1 MPRAGQTK
9 PPLVPR
15 LPDRIAIGVLTR
27 TFPPEL
33 VDRVVTRT
41 GRGEQ
46 RQRLLPARVVLY
58 YTLAMCLFTQAGYE
72 EVMRLLVEG
81 LAWARRWQGCWQV
94 PDKSSI
100 ARARARL
107 GPAPLRALFVEVA
120 RPLATRKTKGRGI
133 AGGGWWRWTAPR
145 WTWRTPP
152 PTPRRSAG
160 PVGAAGRGRSRRC
173 AWWGWWSAAPMRWWT
188 QAMGGL
194 HLGEGSLAPS
204 LGRSLR
210 RGMLLLVD
218 QGLCSLQLWRTFQ
231 ATGAE
236 LLWRCRQDV
245 KLEVLEVFE
254 DGSWRSEL
262 GASHPKG
269 KRVAVRVIDYRL
281 DDPGR
286 PGQPQGYR
294 LITTILDPER
304 APAAELPA
312 LYPQRWET
320 ETALDELKTH
330 QRGPGVVLR
339 SRDRDGV
346 RQEIWAHPAGP
357 RRHPHPHAPGRLD
370 AEVDPDR
377 LSFTR
382 SLHIAR
388 RQVTSQAA
396 FSPSAAGQGDPAGGR

>member
-9 PPLVPR
+9 PAGMLR
-15 LPDRIAIGVLTR
+15 LPDRIAIGVLTQ

-33 VDRVVTRT
+33 VDRVLAKT
-41 GRGEQ
+41 GRAEQ

-58 YTLAMCLFTQAGYE
+58 YTLAMCLFAQVGYE

-81 LAWARRWQGCWQV
+81 LAWARRWRGSWQV

-107 GPAPLRALFVEVA
+107 GPGPLRALFVEVA
-120 RPLATRKTKGRGI
+120 RPLATPATHGAWYRG
-133 AGGGWWRWTAPR
+133 WRQGAFPQVR
-145 WTWRTPP
+145 L
-152 PTPRRSAG
+152 
-160 PVGAAGRGRSRRC
+160 VGLVECGTHAVVDA
-173 AWWGWWSAAPMRWWT
+173 
-188 QAMGGL
+188 AMGGL

-204 LGRSLR
+204 LARSLG
-210 RGMLLLVD
+210 RGMVLLVD
-218 QGLCSLQLWRTFQ
+218 QGLCGLELWRAFQ

-236 LLWRCRQDV
+236 LVWRCRQDV
-245 KLEVLEVFE
+245 KLEVLEVLA

-262 GASHPKG
+262 GQSQPRD

-286 PGQPQGYR
+286 PGEPEGYR
-294 LITTILDPER
+294 LLTTILDPER
-304 APAAELPA
+304 APAAELPG
-312 LYPQRWET
+312 LYPQRWER
-320 ETALDELKTH
+320 EGVLDELKTH

-339 SRDRDGV
+339 SKDPDGV
-346 RQEIWAHPAGP
+346 IQEVWAHLLVHYAI
-357 RRHPHPHAPGRLD
+357 RRLMHQAALQ
-370 AEVDPDR
+370 AQVDPDR

-388 RQVTSQAA
+388 RQVTGQAA
-396 FSPSAAGQGDPAGGR
+396 FSPSAAGQGHPAGGR

>member
-9 PPLVPR
+9 PPVAPR
-15 LPDRIAIGVLTR
+15 LADRIAIGVLTT

-33 VDRVVTRT
+33 VDRVIAKT

-46 RQRLLPARVVLY
+46 RQRLLPARVVVY
-58 YTLAMCLFTQAGYE
+58 YTLAMCLFAQAGYE

-81 LAWARRWQGCWQV
+81 LAWARRWQGSWQV

-107 GPAPLRALFVEVA
+107 GPAPLRELFAEVA
-120 RPLATRKTKGRGI
+120 RPLATSATKGAWYRD
-133 AGGGWWRWTAPR
+133 WRLVALDGTTLDVAD
-145 WTWRTPP
+145 TP
-152 PTPRRSAG
+152 AN
-160 PVGAAGRGRSRRC
+160 VAAFGRPSGGRGQGAFPQVRVVGLVEC
-173 AWWGWWSAAPMRWWT
+173 GTHAVVDAV
-188 QAMGGL
+188 MGGL
-194 HLGEGSLAPS
+194 HLGETSLAPS
-204 LGRSLR
+204 LARSLGP
-210 RGMLLLVD
+210 GMLLLVD
-218 QGLCSLQLWRTFQ
+218 QGLASLELWHTFQ

-236 LLWRCRQDV
+236 LVWRCRQDV
-245 KLEVLEVFE
+245 KLPVLEVFD

-262 GASHPKG
+262 GSGHPRSR
-269 KRVAVRVIDYRL
+269 RVAVRVVDYRL

-286 PGQPQGYR
+286 TGEQNGYR
-294 LITTILDPER
+294 LITTIGDPAQ
-304 APAAELPA
+304 APAAELAA
-312 LYPQRWET
+312 LYPQRWEL

-339 SRDRDGV
+339 SKHPDGV
-346 RQEIWAHPAGP
+346 CQEVWAHLLVHYAI
-357 RRHPHPHAPGRLD
+357 RTLMQQAALD
-370 AEVDPDR
+370 AEVDADR

-396 FSPSAAGQGDPAGGR
+396 LSPPAAGQGDPAGGR

>member
-9 PPLVPR
+9 PPVMPR
-15 LPDRIAIGVLTR
+15 LSDRIAIGVLTR

-33 VDRVVTRT
+33 VDRVIAKT
-41 GRGEQ
+41 GRAEQ

-58 YTLAMCLFTQAGYE
+58 YTLAMCLFAQVGYE

-81 LAWARRWQGCWQV
+81 LAWARRWQGSWQV
-94 PDKSSI
+94 PHKSSI

-107 GPAPLRALFVEVA
+107 GPAPLRALVA
-120 RPLATRKTKGRGI
+120 VDGTTLDVPDTPANVAAFGRPTGGRGQG
-133 AGGGWWRWTAPR
+133 AFPQVRL
-145 WTWRTPP
+145 
-152 PTPRRSAG
+152 
-160 PVGAAGRGRSRRC
+160 VGLVECGTHAVVDA
-173 AWWGWWSAAPMRWWT
+173 
-188 QAMGGL
+188 AMGGL

-204 LGRSLR
+204 LARSLGP
-210 RGMLLLVD
+210 GMLLLVD
-218 QGLCSLQLWRTFQ
+218 QGLCGLELWRTFH

-236 LLWRCRQDV
+236 LVWRCRQDV
-245 KLEVLEVFE
+245 KLEVLEVFP

-262 GASHPKG
+262 GHSQPRS
-269 KRVAVRVIDYRL
+269 KRVPVRVIDYRL

-286 PGQPQGYR
+286 PGQPEDYR
-294 LITTILDPER
+294 LLTTILDPQV

-312 LYPQRWET
+312 LYPQRWEH
-320 ETALDELKTH
+320 ETTLDELKTH
-330 QRGPGVVLR
+330 QRGAGVVLR
-339 SRDRDGV
+339 SKDPSGV
-346 RQEIWAHPAGP
+346 LQEVWAHLLVHYAV
-357 RRHPHPHAPGRLD
+357 RTLMHQAALQ

-396 FSPSAAGQGDPAGGR
+396 FSPSASGQGHPAGDR

>member
-1 MPRAGQTK
+1 
-9 PPLVPR
+9 
-15 LPDRIAIGVLTR
+15 
-27 TFPPEL
+27 
-33 VDRVVTRT
+33 
-41 GRGEQ
+41 
-46 RQRLLPARVVLY
+46 
-58 YTLAMCLFTQAGYE
+58 
-72 EVMRLLVEG
+72 
-81 LAWARRWQGCWQV
+81 
-94 PDKSSI
+94 
-100 ARARARL
+100 
-107 GPAPLRALFVEVA
+107 
-120 RPLATRKTKGRGI
+120 
-133 AGGGWWRWTAPR
+133 
-145 WTWRTPP
+145 
-152 PTPRRSAG
+152 
-160 PVGAAGRGRSRRC
+160 
-173 AWWGWWSAAPMRWWT
+173 MRWWT

>member
-1 MPRAGQTK
+1 MPGAGQTK
-9 PPLVPR
+9 PAVTPR

-33 VDRVVTRT
+33 VDRVLART

-46 RQRLLPARVVLY
+46 RQRLLPARVVVY

-81 LAWARRWQGCWQV
+81 LAWARRWPGSWQV
-94 PDKSSI
+94 PHKSSI

-107 GPAPLRALFVEVA
+107 GPAPLRVLFAEIA
-120 RPLATRKTKGRGI
+120 RPLATRKTIGAWYRGWRLVALDGTTLDVPDTPANAAAFGRPSGGRGPG
-133 AGGGWWRWTAPR
+133 AFPQVRL
-145 WTWRTPP
+145 
-152 PTPRRSAG
+152 
-160 PVGAAGRGRSRRC
+160 VGLVECGTHAVVDA
-173 AWWGWWSAAPMRWWT
+173 
-188 QAMGGL
+188 AMGGL

-204 LGRSLR
+204 LGRSLGP
-210 RGMLLLVD
+210 GMLLAD
-218 QGLCSLQLWRTFQ
+218 QGLCSLELWRTLQ

-236 LLWRCRQDV
+236 LVWRCRQDV
-245 KLEVLEVFE
+245 KLPVLAVFA

-262 GASHPKG
+262 GAGHPKH
-269 KRVAVRVIDYRL
+269 KRVAVRVVDYRL
-281 DDPGR
+281 DGPGR
-286 PGQPQGYR
+286 PGQPEDYR
-294 LITTILDPER
+294 LLTTIADPER

-312 LYPQRWET
+312 LYPQRWEH
-320 ETALDELKTH
+320 ETTLDELKTH

-339 SRDRDGV
+339 SKDPSGV
-346 RQEIWAHPAGP
+346 LQEVWAHLLVHYAV
-357 RRHPHPHAPGRLD
+357 RTLMHQAALQ

-396 FSPSAAGQGDPAGGR
+396 FSPSASGQGHPAGDR